1 MSFSKSLLLGVS
13 LIAFSPL
20 ASYASPAQFM
30 GDAELKNQ
38 TFQEAVTS
46 MGSLKI
52 EKSKLTQS
60 LTSMGDADIKDSQLQ
75 DGTFNGKTEIEKSTF
90 AGSFKSSGDT
100 ELESVSIAG
109 QTEVNGNTKVK
120 KSTFGDTVTLSGE
133 FEAKDSTFKAII
145 AEIDKMEL
153 DNCKAESILIKKS
166 NDATKQQIVEL
177 KGKTDIT
184 GSITFESG
192 NGKVV
197 IKDKTVKT
205 GEIKGV
211 AASIPAATPAAAK
224 TTTPAETKPASVEN
238 TTAHP
243 AKGQ

>member
-1 MSFSKSLLLGVS
+1 MSFSKSLLLSVS

-20 ASYASPAQFM
+20 ASYAGPAQFM

-46 MGSLKI
+46 MGRLKI
-52 EKSKLTQS
+52 DKSKLAQS
-60 LTSMGDADIKDSQLQ
+60 LTSMGDADIKDSELQ
-75 DGTFNGKTEIEKSTF
+75 DGTFNGKTEVEKSSFT
-90 AGSFKSSGDT
+90 GSFTSNGDT
-100 ELESVSIAG
+100 ELESVSITK
-109 QTEVNGNTKVK
+109 QTTINGNTKIK
-120 KSTFGDTVTLSGE
+120 KSTFGDTVTASGE
-133 FEAKDSTFKAII
+133 FDAEDSTFKAII
-145 AEIDKMEL
+145 AEVEKMEL
-153 DNCKAESILIKKS
+153 SNCKAESILIKKS
-166 NDATKQQIVEL
+166 TDATKQQIVEL

-211 AASIPAATPAAAK
+211 ATSSPAAAK
-224 TTTPAETKPASVEN
+224 TTPADTKPASAEN
-238 TTAHP
+238 TTANP

>member
-20 ASYASPAQFM
+20 TGYASSAQFM

-46 MGSLKI
+46 MGRLKI
-52 EKSKLTQS
+52 EKSKLAES
-60 LTSMGDADIKDSQLQ
+60 LTSMGDADIKDSELQ
-75 DGTFNGKTEIEKSTF
+75 DGTFNGKTEIKKSNF
-90 AGSFKSSGDT
+90 AGSFKSNGDT

-109 QTEVNGNTKVK
+109 QTTTNGNTKVK

-133 FEAKDSTFKAII
+133 FDAEDSTFKAIV
-145 AEIDKMEL
+145 AEVEKMEL
-153 DNCKAESILIKKS
+153 NNCKAESILIKKGT
-166 NDATKQQIVEL
+166 DATKQQIVEL

-211 AASIPAATPAAAK
+211 AASAPAAAK
-224 TTTPAETKPASVEN
+224 TTTPADTKPASAES
-238 TTAHP
+238 TTANP